1 MHRDWLDNP
10 ITAGDAATAQGV
22 ADFTEGFLAYETKA
36 VNVLAA
42 AQADPGCLIANAYAG
57 ALHLFLESPEA
68 PGLARPWLDRAE
80 AASGTER
87 ERATL
92 AALQAWAVGDIPR
105 AIRIGREGLAR
116 WPHDLALLK
125 FTQYHQF
132 NAGDSPGMLATARM
146 VEDAN
151 ADRAHFHG
159 MLAFGLEQCH
169 LLADAE
175 DAAMRAV
182 ALKRKEPWA
191 HHALAHIH
199 LTQGRISEG
208 RAFLAEMSETWEDLN
223 SFMLSHNWWHMAL
236 FQISQG
242 DMAAAVSTYDK
253 HCWGLDKSYSQ
264 DQIGAVALLARLEM
278 AGADVGDRW
287 GDVSPRLAAR
297 KGDFVNAFLSLHY
310 IYGLARAGMAEADDM
325 LRGFARMATDAPDPS
340 REMWAE
346 VALPCARG
354 LIAHA
359 EGRWQAAAHDL
370 GTAVPRIWETGGSH
384 AQRDL
389 FEQLWIDALIKS
401 GKLSAAQQAL
411 ERRRGFEPDSVPGNR
426 ALALVYGAL
435 DLPREAAAA
444 TTRADTALVGT

>member
-1 MHRDWLDNP
+1 MYRDWLDNP
-10 ITAGDAATAQGV
+10 ISAGDATVARGV
-22 ADFTEGFLAYETKA
+22 ADFTEGFLGYETKA

-42 AQADPGCLIANAYAG
+42 AEADPDCLIANAYAG

-68 PGLARPWLDRAE
+68 PGLARPWLSRA
-80 AASGTER
+80 AKAQGTER

-92 AALQAWAVGDIPR
+92 AALEAWAAGDIPR
-105 AIRIGREGLAR
+105 AIRIGREALAR
-116 WPHDLALLK
+116 WPHDLALMK

-132 NAGDSPGMLATARM
+132 NAGDSPGMLATARL

-151 ADRAHFHG
+151 ADRPHFHG

-169 LLADAE
+169 LLAEAE
-175 DAAMRAV
+175 TAALRAV

-208 RAFLAEMSETWEDLN
+208 RAFLAEMSETWDDLN

-242 DMAAAVSTYDK
+242 DMDAAVRTYDR

-287 GDVSPRLAAR
+287 DDVSGRLASR
-297 KGDFVNAFLSLHY
+297 KGDFINAFLSLHY
-310 IYGLARAGMAEADDM
+310 IYGLARAGMPEADEM
-325 LRGFARMATDAPDPS
+325 LRGFERMARDAPTA

-359 EGRWQAAAHDL
+359 NGDWRAAAHDL
-370 GTAVPRIWETGGSH
+370 GVAVPRIWEAGGSH

-389 FEQLWIDALIKS
+389 FEQLWIDALIKA
-401 GKLSAAQQAL
+401 GKLTAAQQAL

-426 ALALVYGAL
+426 ALALVYGSL

-444 TTRADTALVGT
+444 AARADRALTRV